1 VSGRRETGRLWDT
14 VRLSRWIR
22 RLALPVVLLALFF
35 FYLHYG
41 WQTVP
46 GGMDTMPESAPP
58 GAICAIDKRPAAVK
72 APGPDHPGSLVFVEV
87 PGGGVLLSRVSTVL
101 ADGSF
106 QIRHENRKSSYLRF
120 ESQGPYPIERVQ
132 GLVLGV
138 FRFESSD
145 SGR

>member
-1 VSGRRETGRLWDT
+1 MTQRRETGGAWDT

-22 RLALPVVLLALFF
+22 RLALPVVLLALFY
-35 FYLHYG
+35 FYLHFG

-46 GGMDTMPESAPP
+46 GGMDTMPRSAPP
-58 GAICAIDKRPAAVK
+58 GSVCAIEKRPSGLK
-72 APGPDHPGSLVFVEV
+72 AGTSLVFLEV
-87 PGGGVLLSRVSTVL
+87 PGGGVLLGRVSRIEP
-101 ADGSF
+101 DGRF
-106 QIRHENRKSSYLRF
+106 QIEFENRESRYLRF
-120 ESQGPYPIERVQ
+120 EGMGPYSIDKVQ